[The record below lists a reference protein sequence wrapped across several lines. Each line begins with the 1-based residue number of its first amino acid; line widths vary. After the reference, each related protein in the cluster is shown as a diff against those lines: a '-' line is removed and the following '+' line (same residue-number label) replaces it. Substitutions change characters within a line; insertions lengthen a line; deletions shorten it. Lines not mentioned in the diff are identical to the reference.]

1 MSSRKQPSVSLRMHS
16 ARGNPLQ
23 RCIIERIENASGR
36 AVAWTLIDGGKKEQ
50 FRKFDEALAVAYQR
64 FYIHPIP
71 VKYVAFVD
79 ALFVK
84 A

>member
-23 RCIIERIENASGR
+23 RCIIERVENAKGR
-36 AVAWTLIDGGKKEQ
+36 AVAWNLIDGDTKEC
-50 FRKFDEALAVAYQR
+50 FRKFDAALAAAYRR

-71 VKYVAFVD
+71 LKYVAFVD
-79 ALFVK
+79 ALVE
-84 A
+84 AI